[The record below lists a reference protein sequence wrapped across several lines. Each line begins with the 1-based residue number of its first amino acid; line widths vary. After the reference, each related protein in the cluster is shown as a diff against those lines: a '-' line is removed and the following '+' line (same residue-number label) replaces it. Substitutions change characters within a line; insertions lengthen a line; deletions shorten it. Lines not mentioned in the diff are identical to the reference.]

1 MVNLWPNQIVHQGMK
16 APVTILKEQAYLLG
30 QMTKN
35 IVEAHVSFNNA
46 NQVAT
51 ESLPFH
57 YLFFIVAPALQNYRY
72 KLFSIEYDIDIYPII
87 FHLSDDIK
95 KDIPEEFVNE
105 KGEVK
110 AQSEDEFQSIL
121 AEIFKGQKTLRVIN
135 AMLAQSEG
143 FDPFAGQRYSLMP
156 ADAGA

>member
-1 MVNLWPNQIVHQGMK
+1 MVNLWPNEVIHQGMK

-72 KLFSIEYDIDIYPII
+72 KLFSVEYDIDIYPI
-87 FHLSDDIK
+87 FFKLSDDIK
-95 KDIPEEFVNE
+95 KDISSSFRNE

-110 AQSEDEFQSIL
+110 AESEEEFQSIL
-121 AEIFKGQKTLRVIN
+121 GEIFKAQKTLRVIN

-143 FDPFAGQRYSLMP
+143 FDPFAVQRFQRIPTP
-156 ADAGA
+156 AEI